1 MQQEVYEICSKP
13 LGQGKIAQVYK
24 IKKMDIPHNILI
36 AKIYQKKRIIYY
48 EKEKKILLRISNENN
63 NGQNDYLIH
72 LKEAN
77 AALTPSDEFSEDSE
91 LLTFDFLMHGNV
103 VDYVSLKNIGKPF
116 CELYVK
122 LLCYKIL
129 LGLKK
134 CHENRISHTGLLTSR
149 KIIKC
154 KLDKI
159 TNKYIYK
166 FYSNL
171 NSLNKENCCDE
182 STFWTLIDDSKGI
195 KISEE
200 FMDFFHE
207 LISPDKIVNIDDL
220 LHSAWL
226 KEVIFNRNE
235 IENILKAEF
244 KHNYY
249 MLKESQELIS
259 NYNHQINLSSI
270 INKDEMAEALTQNNI
285 AEEFIK
291 NMNKLDEK
299 R

>member
-1 MQQEVYEICSKP
+1 
-13 LGQGKIAQVYK
+13 
-24 IKKMDIPHNILI
+24 
-36 AKIYQKKRIIYY
+36 
-48 EKEKKILLRISNENN
+48 
-63 NGQNDYLIH
+63 
-72 LKEAN
+72 
-77 AALTPSDEFSEDSE
+77 
-91 LLTFDFLMHGNV
+91 
-103 VDYVSLKNIGKPF
+103 
-116 CELYVK
+116 
-122 LLCYKIL
+122 
-129 LGLKK
+129 
-134 CHENRISHTGLLTSR
+134 
-149 KIIKC
+149 
-154 KLDKI
+154 
-159 TNKYIYK
+159 
-166 FYSNL
+166 
-171 NSLNKENCCDE
+171 
-182 STFWTLIDDSKGI
+182 
-195 KISEE
+195 
-200 FMDFFHE
+200 MDFFHE

-220 LHSAWL
+220 LHSVWL